1 MLADSKGER
10 GTGLRQEVRRGGEG
24 EAGRLLRSA
33 DHCRACPA
41 LCALV
46 HTRPSMHRPV
56 HTHCRVHT
64 PMNTHSGMRALM
76 LIHSGTC
83 AHMHTHLSMH
93 TPMHTH
99 PSMRCTHAHPSCT
112 PILHS
117 HPALPSYTPILH
129 SHPAH
134 PSCTPRSCMQA
145 LCVSAAAMCQP
156 MHEATRAHTCSGCSR

>member
-64 PMNTHSGMRALM
+64 PMNTHSSMCALM

-117 HPALPSYTPILH
+117 HPTLPSYTPILH
-129 SHPAH
+129 THPAH
-134 PSCTPRSCMQA
+134 PAAACKP
-145 LCVSAAAMCQP
+145 CVSLLQPCASPCTRPRVLIHAQAAHAERP
-156 MHEATRAHTCSGCSR
+156 N